1 MYVIGLTGGVGSGKT
16 VVAHKLSELLE
27 AETLIADELGHLVM
41 EKDTKGYH
49 EIVKTF
55 GEEILDEQGAISR
68 ERLSA
73 IVFSDNEAL
82 KRLNGIIH
90 PAVKEYMR
98 EYIEQRKE
106 EEGYLILETA
116 IMFESGCD
124 GLCDEIWYVYVP
136 VEVRMERLAK
146 NRGYSEEK
154 SKSIMEKQ
162 LLEEEFRRRC
172 KREVRNDRTLEEL
185 ERELTACTKYL
196 IKHSIG

>member
-16 VVAHKLSELLE
+16 VVAHKFAEL
-27 AETLIADELGHLVM
+27 AKADMLIADELGHLVM

-49 EIVKTF
+49 KIVEAF

-73 IVFSDNEAL
+73 IVFSNHEAL
-82 KRLNGIIH
+82 KRLNEIIH

-98 EYIEQRKE
+98 EYIAQRKDK
-106 EEGYLILETA
+106 EGYLILETA

-124 GLCDEIWYVYVP
+124 ALCDEVWYVYVP
-136 VEVRMERLAK
+136 VELRMERLKK

-154 SKSIMEKQ
+154 CRSIMNKQ

-172 KREVRNDRTLEEL
+172 KHEVRNDGSMEALEQELRSVFATLQ
-185 ERELTACTKYL
+185 KG
-196 IKHSIG
+196 K